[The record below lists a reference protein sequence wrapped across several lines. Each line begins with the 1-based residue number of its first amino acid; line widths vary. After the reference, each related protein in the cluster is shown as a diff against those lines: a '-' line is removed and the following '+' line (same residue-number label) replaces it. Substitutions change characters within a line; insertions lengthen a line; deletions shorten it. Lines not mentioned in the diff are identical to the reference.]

1 MLLIYK
7 HTHLYINFILITYTQ
22 KSEETPLTL
31 PTDFLE
37 SETMGKAFLF
47 SIFWD
52 GLCKSPRCAGVCFVQ
67 PAGLEL
73 TEIHLKLPPE
83 CWG

>member
-7 HTHLYINFILITYTQ
+7 HTHLYINFILITHTQ

-37 SETMGKAFLF
+37 SEMMGKAFLF
-47 SIFWD
+47 SIF
-52 GLCKSPRCAGVCFVQ
+52 
-67 PAGLEL
+67 
-73 TEIHLKLPPE
+73 
-83 CWG
+83 